1 MFIWYDFMGIIISNS
16 ISPIFMKTY
25 MKGVGFMKLNYAG
38 KNVEVTQ
45 ALKDVT
51 DKKLGKLDKY
61 FQKDIVGN
69 VTFSTE
75 KNRKIIEVTI
85 NLPGTI
91 LRAEESSDDM
101 YASIDRTVDILE
113 RQIRKYK
120 TRLQRRYQNNNET
133 IRFENVVPLP
143 NGDDGGEKSKVVKR
157 KKFNLKPMSVDEAIL
172 QMELLRH
179 NFFVYTDAETSDVS
193 VVYRRKDGN
202 YGLIQPEP

>member
-1 MFIWYDFMGIIISNS
+1 MQ
-16 ISPIFMKTY
+16 
-25 MKGVGFMKLNYAG
+25 LNFAG

-51 DKKLGKLDKY
+51 EKKLGKLEKY
-61 FQKDIVGN
+61 FQRDIVGN

-101 YASIDRTVDILE
+101 YASIDRAVDILE
-113 RQIRKYK
+113 RQIRRYK
-120 TRLQRRYQNNNET
+120 TRLQKRYQNNET
-133 IRFENVVPLP
+133 IRFENVIPLP
-143 NGDDGGEKSKVVKR
+143 VGDDNEKSTLVR
-157 KKFNLKPMSVDEAIL
+157 KKKFSLKPMSAEEAIL

-179 NFFVYTDAETSDVS
+179 NFFVFQDAETEDIS
-193 VVYRRKDGN
+193 VVYKRKDGN
-202 YGLIQPEP
+202 YGLIEPEI